1 MARKV
6 ILLDALMHCL
16 GVGRLNNARLWAA
29 NLHDLVSLRQVADT
43 LLALACVW
51 ISGVIFRSYWGRRP
65 PGRPTSKSVWALSSF
80 LVLCG
85 FSQLAGVLAIIP
97 VDRLALLS
105 ILAAAAC
112 WAAALTFVPLAARGP
127 ISQDAE
133 GYNREIAERRRA
145 EAALRRSEAQ
155 ARKLA
160 EADVRKNEFLAML
173 GHELRNP
180 LAPIRNAVKIMKQR
194 GSDDPEMCWA
204 RDVVDHQVRHL
215 GQLVDD
221 LLEISRVTSGKVRLQ
236 KEAVDVATIVAFAV
250 ETSRPTIE
258 AQHHRL
264 SISVP
269 ADAIFVD
276 ADSIRIAQVLSEFIE
291 QRRQVHAV
299 RRTDPPVR
307 GWRWRRGRFSHP

>member
-6 ILLDALMHCL
+6 ILLDALMHYL
-16 GVGRLNNARLWAA
+16 GVGRLNNAERLWAA

-85 FSQLAGVLAIIP
+85 FSQFAGVLVNYSGRSVGIAFDTGGGR
-97 VDRLALLS
+97 VLGCGADFR
-105 ILAAAAC
+105 AAGRTWRRFRKTPRA
-112 WAAALTFVPLAARGP
+112 T
-127 ISQDAE
+127 
-133 GYNREIAERRRA
+133 IAKSPSGVERKPRS
-145 EAALRRSEAQ
+145 RRSEAQ

-160 EADVRKNEFLAML
+160 EADARKNEFLAML

-258 AQHHRL
+258 VQHHRL

-276 ADSIRIAQVLSEFIE
+276 ADSIRIAQVISNLLNNAAKYT
-291 QRRQVHAV
+291 QV
-299 RRTDPPVR
+299 RRTDPPGR
-307 GWRWRRGRFSHP
+307 GWRW